1 MKDTPR
7 HTPDRLSMSHFKTF
21 LTAALLLSALAGAAQ
36 ADDFGPDAGTNTGP
50 VTATAPVGN
59 DTSGGV
65 GHVSAQTNIDSS
77 KNISVDHS
85 VNVSMT
91 INGQAMA
98 YGLNAPNV
106 LSDMNSNASFA
117 SQMAQQQKTD
127 AQIVAD
133 FAMRV
138 AGMR

>member
-1 MKDTPR
+1 
-7 HTPDRLSMSHFKTF
+7 MSQFKT
-21 LTAALLLSALAGAAQ
+21 LTTAALFALALAGTPAL
-36 ADDFGPDAGTNTGP
+36 ADDFGADTGP
-50 VTATAPVGN
+50 LTATAPVGN

-65 GHVSAQTNIDSS
+65 GHVSAQTNIDTS

-85 VNVSMT
+85 VNVTMT
-91 INGQAMA
+91 INGQNMA

-106 LSDMNSNASFA
+106 LADMNSNADWA
-117 SQMAQQQKTD
+117 AQMVQQQKTD

-138 AGMR
+138 AGLN